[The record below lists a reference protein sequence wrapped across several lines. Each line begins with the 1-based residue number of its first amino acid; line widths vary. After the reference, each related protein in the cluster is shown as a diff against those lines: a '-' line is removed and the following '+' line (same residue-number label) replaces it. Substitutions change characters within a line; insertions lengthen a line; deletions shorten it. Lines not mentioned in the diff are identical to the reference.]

1 MSERSSGGPV
11 LRKRGARKRED
22 GSEDDKGP
30 AAEPRG
36 DGAPAP
42 AESRPTVPAGRLGA
56 PRPHDDRAGGPQ
68 HDDRR
73 RPPGRHDGGAAA
85 GRDVRRATG
94 GPSRRLYDP
103 RQDNGDAAVRAS
115 VDGDPARAGA
125 KDINAGWRKDAA
137 KKLRPGKRQLTKEKE
152 ELRAVAMQLAK
163 DKGVPIVHAYRILK
177 GQATL
182 NDVLKGMMRKERFE
196 QLVIREGIDRELA
209 GQVASGHL
217 SKKRAQIL
225 TRMRVLRGPKL
236 HVDGVAA
243 AHGSKELYAV
253 NFFVDGWKVG
263 YVKVAR
269 PYDFDFLEEGSVELH
284 TRFKHDVKAI
294 CPAADLPAVK
304 ESMTTDDVVKSQG
317 LGGTEQRAERVR
329 PDDEW
334 MLKLVAGGRV
344 VRFTM
349 RDGDGYVGQLRAFG
363 RWDADLVL
371 PGGEVVT
378 VFFHG
383 LHPVAHTLGL
393 NE

>member
-1 MSERSSGGPV
+1 MKDGR
-11 LRKRGARKRED
+11 REP
-22 GSEDDKGP
+22 S
-30 AAEPRG
+30 
-36 DGAPAP
+36 
-42 AESRPTVPAGRLGA
+42 
-56 PRPHDDRAGGPQ
+56 
-68 HDDRR
+68 
-73 RPPGRHDGGAAA
+73 
-85 GRDVRRATG
+85 

-103 RQDNGDAAVRAS
+103 RQDNGGAATRAS

-125 KDINAGWRKDAA
+125 KDINTGWRKDAA

-152 ELRAVAMQLAK
+152 ELRAVAQQLAK

-196 QLVIREGIDRELA
+196 QLVVREGIDRELA

-253 NFFVDGWKVG
+253 DFFLDGWKVG

-317 LGGTEQRAERVR
+317 LGGTEQRTERVR